1 MGVSRKVNQESLNWF
16 IEPENS
22 LRFKRLITRESD
34 SSNLSATLVEIDGKH
49 QELKTEVSCRI
60 YLIINGIFEFTINS
74 NDEFMVKT
82 GDLVFINIGD
92 NYFLVG
98 KGSYIVFNGPAFA
111 DGDDIYR
118 N

>member
-49 QELKTEVSCRI
+49 QELKTEVSCRV

-74 NDEFMVKT
+74 NDE
-82 GDLVFINIGD
+82 L
-92 NYFLVG
+92 
-98 KGSYIVFNGPAFA
+98 FNKITDSIQPG
-111 DGDDIYR
+111 
-118 N
+118 